1 MGVIEGE
8 VRDIVLDSNT
18 LEEKS
23 SLFISAL
30 REKSPFTFE
39 LKILSTLRN
48 LANNDFSGLFG
59 FDLVDYV
66 IQNLLPPANL
76 WPKKTD
82 KINEMLRAV
91 EPKINLLIDGVFEI
105 IEGDELADKHE
116 LQKRRLSH
124 LESFSEELSSILD
137 QDPDIYK
144 AMIKKLDKNLA
155 WEIVNRYDFD
165 EKEIWEYI
173 LKINPSHQPNL

>member
-1 MGVIEGE
+1 
-8 VRDIVLDSNT
+8 
-18 LEEKS
+18 
-23 SLFISAL
+23 
-30 REKSPFTFE
+30 
-39 LKILSTLRN
+39 
-48 LANNDFSGLFG
+48 
-59 FDLVDYV
+59 
-66 IQNLLPPANL
+66 
-76 WPKKTD
+76 
-82 KINEMLRAV
+82 V

-165 EKEIWEYI
+165 EEEIWEYI
-173 LKINPSHQPNL
+173 LKNRLSHQPNL